1 MEKLELYS
9 FKINGV
15 FQGSL
20 NDVKKIGM
28 GDSTVKGGM
37 LSKQNS
43 FLMEPA
49 LTTANPEM
57 NLNAS
62 TAQDPYSGIYEQAKE
77 FMEDIPAPNQE
88 IAPAVPTDPFAS
100 NMVTAPE
107 VPAMPAMEEVAA
119 VPVEPVAPVAPEPVA
134 AMPEEPIAVPVED
147 MSKNEIINKFISD
160 KFENLKEEICKF
172 VTETMEKEDTT
183 TLNVAS
189 ETPAA
194 AVPVEPVAPVV
205 ETPAVEMPEVPAM
218 PFMEEVAA
226 VPVEPVAPVAPEP
239 VAAMPTE
246 TVVPAA
252 PVTEEPVSM
261 VPEDPVAPV
270 VPKFEDFAPAEPTTP
285 TMPSIDDLDIT
296 PAAPAAEQP
305 AAPAVDDGP
314 KATYVPGVGYD
325 YSALFRK

>member
-119 VPVEPVAPVAPEPVA
+119 VPVEPVAPVVPEPVA
-134 AMPEEPIAVPVED
+134 AMPE
-147 MSKNEIINKFISD
+147 
-160 KFENLKEEICKF
+160 
-172 VTETMEKEDTT
+172 
-183 TLNVAS
+183 
-189 ETPAA
+189 
-194 AVPVEPVAPVV
+194 
-205 ETPAVEMPEVPAM
+205 VPAM
-218 PFMEEVAA
+218 PAMEEVAA